1 MIELS
6 GTADAARRLMEALEA
21 SRTAPGTGVT
31 SETREPVPPE
41 LAQAFRALVEGVGS
55 GPQEAA
61 AVDAAG
67 SGRAAAASAPEASA
81 GMSAGSDLAADAAPL
96 MSPLELYR
104 QQFSVN
110 MTLFESRFLST
121 LQGQAAGQI
130 EETAK
135 SSS

>member
-31 SETREPVPPE
+31 SETREPVPRE
-41 LAQAFRALVEGVGS
+41 VAQAFRALVDGVGG

-67 SGRAAAASAPEASA
+67 SGRPAAAAVREGSASM
-81 GMSAGSDLAADAAPL
+81 GAGSDLAADAAPL

-121 LQGQAAGQI
+121 LQSRAAAQI